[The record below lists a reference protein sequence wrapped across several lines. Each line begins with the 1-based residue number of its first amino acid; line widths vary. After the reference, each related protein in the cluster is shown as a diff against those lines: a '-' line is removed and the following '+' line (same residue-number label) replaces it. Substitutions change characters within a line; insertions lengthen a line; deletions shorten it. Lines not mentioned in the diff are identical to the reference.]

1 VTTFATVI
9 GLFPYDPKTD
19 SALGHSHL
27 ILAYCVVWAVQ
38 LGYLAYV
45 GIKRRTASKTVTD

>member
-1 VTTFATVI
+1 VTAFATVM
-9 GLFPYDPKTD
+9 GLFPYDPKID

-38 LGYLAYV
+38 LGYLGYV
-45 GIKRRTASKTVTD
+45 AIKRRAASKTD